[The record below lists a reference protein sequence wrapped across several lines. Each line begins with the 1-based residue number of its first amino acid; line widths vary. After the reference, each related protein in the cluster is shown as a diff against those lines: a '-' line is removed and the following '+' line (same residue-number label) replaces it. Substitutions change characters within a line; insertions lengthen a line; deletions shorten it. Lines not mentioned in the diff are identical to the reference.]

1 MVVDL
6 SQEFSSGR
14 QPRQGISGFV
24 HVFPR
29 CLDIII
35 ISATGF
41 IIYFAYVNPS
51 FSPISSRYVAS
62 VLGGTLIAAIL
73 FQFFKIYDRDSM
85 FTENKVVARI
95 LSSWAITFSLLLV
108 VVFSLKI
115 TDFYSRVWAATWF
128 ITTAGLLSVSRLLFD
143 QWVQEL
149 VRDGR
154 FSYRT
159 VIIGVG
165 EQGQKLAA
173 HFEQH
178 DDGSTRIIGFVDD
191 RTSRISPTSQ
201 GCNVL
206 GNIERL
212 IE

>member
-1 MVVDL
+1 MVVEL

-14 QPRQGISGFV
+14 QPRQGILGFV

-51 FSPISSRYVAS
+51 FSHISSRYVAS

-85 FTENKVVARI
+85 FTEKKVVARI

-108 VVFSLKI
+108 V
-115 TDFYSRVWAATWF
+115 A
-128 ITTAGLLSVSRLLFD
+128 
-143 QWVQEL
+143 
-149 VRDGR
+149 
-154 FSYRT
+154 
-159 VIIGVG
+159 
-165 EQGQKLAA
+165 
-173 HFEQH
+173 
-178 DDGSTRIIGFVDD
+178 
-191 RTSRISPTSQ
+191 
-201 GCNVL
+201 C
-206 GNIERL
+206 
-212 IE
+212 